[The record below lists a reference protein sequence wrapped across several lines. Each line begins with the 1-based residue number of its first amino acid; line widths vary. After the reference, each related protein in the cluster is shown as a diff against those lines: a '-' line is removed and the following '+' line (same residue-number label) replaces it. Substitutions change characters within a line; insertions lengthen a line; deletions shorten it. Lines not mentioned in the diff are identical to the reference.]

1 MSGCMCDL
9 CTNSVDFEEEKCK
22 RCDTPQDE
30 CVCNLCEYCCEHEDD
45 CVCNFCEHCGENEEY
60 DCECEY
66 ELDE

>member
-1 MSGCMCDL
+1 MTDCGCDL

-30 CVCNLCEYCCEHEDD
+30 CVCNFCEYCCEHE
-45 CVCNFCEHCGENEEY
+45 N
-60 DCECEY
+60 DCECEA